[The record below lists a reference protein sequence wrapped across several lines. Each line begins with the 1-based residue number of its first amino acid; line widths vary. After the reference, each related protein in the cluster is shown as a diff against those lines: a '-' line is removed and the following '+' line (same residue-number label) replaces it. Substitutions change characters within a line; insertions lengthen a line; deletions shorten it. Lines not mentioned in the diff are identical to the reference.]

1 MNERLNM
8 VLLAFVVLFT
18 NLSIAQIPLEIG
30 NRWEFQDH
38 EWDASGYNKIDT
50 IRLNIYAD
58 TLINSEKYFRIT
70 GNFWIHDFVRSDSL
84 GVYFYDT
91 INNKEWLFYKF
102 NLAEGEYVQNGYKL
116 PPSGP
121 NKFITVYKSIDD
133 TTSYFGQ
140 FTRRMRFTVVR
151 GVDDAYSVEIS
162 PKFGFLSIDASDFMY
177 NRNIGLLGCKIG
189 NQIYGTL
196 TTVDDSKQ
204 VPGNYKLFR
213 NYPNPFNPIT
223 TIEYQLTGE
232 EIVTL
237 KVYDL
242 LGTEIKTLLTE
253 TSQNAGVHKVAFDGV
268 NLSSGIYLSKLTV
281 KGNPLPL
288 FNKMIL
294 LK

>member
-1 MNERLNM
+1 MNQKVILI
-8 VLLAFVVLFT
+8 LLTLVVMFS
-18 NLSIAQIPLEIG
+18 NLSIAQLPLEMG
-30 NRWEFQDH
+30 NRWDLQDH
-38 EWDASGYNKIDT
+38 EWDASGYNKLDT
-50 IRLNIYAD
+50 VRLNIYAD
-58 TLINSEKYFRIT
+58 TLINSEKYYRIT
-70 GNFWIHDFVRSDSL
+70 NNFWIHDFVRSDSL

-91 INNKEWLFYKF
+91 INNKEWLFFKF
-102 NLAEGEYVQNGYKL
+102 NLAVTEYVQNGYKL
-116 PPSGP
+116 PLSDP

-140 FTRRMRFTVVR
+140 LTRRMRFTVV
-151 GVDDAYSVEIS
+151 GGIDDAYSVDIS

-196 TTVDDSKQ
+196 TAVEDSKH
-204 VPGNYKLFR
+204 VPSRYKLFQ

-223 TIEYQLTGE
+223 TIEYHLSRE

-242 LGTEIKTLLTE
+242 HGTEIKTLLTE
-253 TSQNAGVHKVAFDGV
+253 TLQNAGVHRIAFDGV
-268 NLSSGIYLSKLTV
+268 NLSSGIYFSKLTV
-281 KGNPLPL
+281 KGNHLPL
-288 FNKMIL
+288 VNKMKL